1 MKWLA
6 DVEKTA
12 KRIIKNY
19 DKITEAN
26 KTCCYDCDNPKYTK
40 KFNYIAPEC
49 GGDDL
54 EEPRAGTH
62 YFCHKC
68 LKLVKHDHKCD
79 KQKNRSIPMKL
90 NEFNT
95 LGVTKQL
102 AYVNR
107 LENINSQKQRL
118 IESISHDNRV
128 LNTKLL
134 QKKGTLRSIRQYL
147 ENNSTKRIE
156 E

>member
-102 AYVNR
+102 AYINR
-107 LENINSQKQRL
+107 LEEINRQKQALIESMEKQLKQLDHELMLKSKPWMSVDKVIPLSQKQG
-118 IESISHDNRV
+118 E
-128 LNTKLL
+128 
-134 QKKGTLRSIRQYL
+134 
-147 ENNSTKRIE
+147 
-156 E
+156 